1 MPESSRDNSKQM
13 KPAIPSRVLGLPT
26 PPLRE
31 YYSRV
36 LAYLAT
42 AACIAAGIY
51 VGYFTYDILWMVPY
65 SLLYPHLVHNLSRRF
80 KHERPQ
86 QTELALLLLDAVNSG
101 AACVLLG
108 FSTVPSLMFML
119 ILCFSALVIG
129 GLRYLGIAIL
139 AAGSAMALCAAVTDV
154 QPTPDTPTLVAL
166 VSILF
171 TMLYI
176 CITAYFV
183 NVQGIRLAQVRTD
196 IKREQEKAARLARN
210 LAKYLSPQVWESIF
224 TGKKSVR
231 LETQRK
237 KLTVF
242 FSDIKGFTEL
252 SEELEAEQLTDLL
265 NTYLNEMSKLALKY
279 GGTIDKFVG
288 DCVMVFFGDPNS
300 NGAKKDAVAA
310 VSMAIAMRKHMKV
323 LRQQWRAQ
331 GITKPLEIRMGLN
344 TGYCTVG
351 NFGADTR
358 MDYTIIGREV
368 NLASRLESAAES
380 GEILISHETYSLV
393 KDVIMCR
400 DKGQI
405 GVKGFSR
412 PVQIYQV
419 VDFRRDLGA
428 TCSYIEH
435 ELPGFS
441 MYLDTNGIQNFDK
454 ERVIQAL
461 NQAAEK
467 LRDKVIL

>member
-1 MPESSRDNSKQM
+1 M
-13 KPAIPSRVLGLPT
+13 KPTLESTSAT
-26 PPLRE
+26 PVLRE

-36 LAYLAT
+36 LAYMGI
-42 AACIAAGIY
+42 AACIAAGTY
-51 VGYFTYDILWMVPY
+51 VQHFSFDILWMVPY
-65 SLLYPHLVHNLSRRF
+65 ALLYPHLARQLSQRF
-80 KHERPQ
+80 PDSRTARILMGVDTFHAGAAA
-86 QTELALLLLDAVNSG
+86 ALLSFSLVPTLM
-101 AACVLLG
+101 VLL
-108 FSTVPSLMFML
+108 T
-119 ILCFSALVIG
+119 LCFSAMILG
-129 GLRYLGIAIL
+129 GLGQMTLVL
-139 AAGSAMALCAAVTDV
+139 AGTLVSMALVGLAL
-154 QPTPDTPTLVAL
+154 QPEFKTGTPAL
-166 VSILF
+166 VSVVSVLF
-171 TMLYI
+171 TTLYI
-176 CITAYFV
+176 CITAFFV
-183 NVQGIRLAQVRTD
+183 HQQGLRLAQARSE

-210 LAKYLSPQVWESIF
+210 LAKYLSPQVWEMIF
-224 TGKKSVR
+224 SGKKSVR

-237 KLTVF
+237 KLSVF

-252 SEELEAEQLTDLL
+252 SEELEAEALTDLL
-265 NTYLNEMSKLALKY
+265 NNYLNDMSKIALKY

-288 DCVMVFFGDPNS
+288 DSVMVFFGDPS
-300 NGAKKDAVAA
+300 TQGAKKDAVAA
-310 VSMAIAMRKHMKV
+310 VSMAVAMRKHMKV

-331 GITKPLEIRMGLN
+331 GITKPLEIRMGIN

-368 NLASRLESAAES
+368 NLASRLETASDA

-405 GVKGFSR
+405 SVKGFTR

-428 TCSYIEH
+428 TSSYVEH

-441 MYLDTNGIQNFDK
+441 MYLDTNSIESFDK
-454 ERVIQAL
+454 ARVIQAL
-461 NQAAEK
+461 QQAAEK
-467 LRDKVIL
+467 LRDKIIP

>member
-1 MPESSRDNSKQM
+1 MP
-13 KPAIPSRVLGLPT
+13 T
-26 PPLRE
+26 RE

-36 LAYLAT
+36 LAYLAV
-42 AACIAAGIY
+42 AASVAAG
-51 VGYFTYDILWMVPY
+51 TYIQVFSQDILWMVPY
-65 SLLYPHLVHNLSRRF
+65 ALLYPHLAYWLSKRF
-80 KHERPQ
+80 RDEQPHR
-86 QTELALLLLDAVNSG
+86 TVMSLMFIDALHCG
-101 AACVLLG
+101 ATAVLLG
-108 FSTVPSLMFML
+108 FSVVPSLMCLLTL
-119 ILCFSALVIG
+119 IFSALIVG
-129 GLRYLGIAIL
+129 GLRDMGL
-139 AAGSAMALCAAVTDV
+139 ALLVAFSGTLLTSSLTDLRV
-154 QPTPDTPTLVAL
+154 MPETPALVAL
-166 VSILF
+166 VSSVF

-176 CITAYFV
+176 CINAYFV
-183 NVQGIRLAQVRTD
+183 HQQGIRLSQVRIE

-224 TGKKSVR
+224 SGKKHVR

-242 FSDIKGFTEL
+242 FSDIRGFTEL
-252 SEELEAEQLTDLL
+252 SEELEAEALTDLL
-265 NTYLNEMSKLALKY
+265 NTYLNEMSKICMKF
-279 GGTIDKFVG
+279 GGTIDKFIG
-288 DCVMVFFGDPNS
+288 DSVMVFFGDPS
-300 NGAKKDAVAA
+300 SQGAKKDAMAA

-323 LRQQWRAQ
+323 LRQHWRAQ

-358 MDYTIIGREV
+358 MDYTIIGRDV

-380 GEILISHETYSLV
+380 GEILISHETYSLI

-405 GVKGFSR
+405 NVKGFTR

-428 TCSYIEH
+428 SSTFLEH

-461 NQAAEK
+461 QQAAEK
-467 LRDKVIL
+467 LRDKIIM

>member
-1 MPESSRDNSKQM
+1 M
-13 KPAIPSRVLGLPT
+13 KPAMLDPT
-26 PPLRE
+26 TATPVLRE

-36 LAYLAT
+36 LAYMAIAAT
-42 AACIAAGIY
+42 IAAGTY
-51 VGYFTYDILWMVPY
+51 VQHFGFDLLWIVPY
-65 SLLYPHLVHNLSRRF
+65 ALLYPHLAHHLSLRF
-80 KHERPQ
+80 PGER
-86 QTELALLLLDAVNSG
+86 TDRILLGLDTFHAG
-101 AACVLLG
+101 AAVALLG
-108 FSTVPSLMFML
+108 FSVVPALMIL
-119 ILCFSALVIG
+119 LTLCFSAMLLG
-129 GLRYLGIAIL
+129 GLRQ
-139 AAGSAMALCAAVTDV
+139 M
-154 QPTPDTPTLVAL
+154 TLVLVGSLASMLAVGLALQPAFKGGTPALAAL
-166 VSILF
+166 VSVSF
-171 TMLYI
+171 TTLYI
-176 CITAYFV
+176 CITAFFV
-183 NVQGIRLAQVRTD
+183 HQQGLRLAQARSE

-210 LAKYLSPQVWESIF
+210 LAKYLSPQVWEMIF
-224 TGKKSVR
+224 SGKKSVR

-237 KLTVF
+237 KLSVF

-265 NTYLNEMSKLALKY
+265 NNYLNDMSKIALKY

-288 DCVMVFFGDPNS
+288 DSVMVFFGDPATQ
-300 NGAKKDAVAA
+300 GAKKDAVAA
-310 VSMAIAMRKHMKV
+310 VSMAVAMRKHMKV

-331 GITKPLEIRMGLN
+331 GITKPLEIRMGIN

-368 NLASRLESAAES
+368 NLASRLENASDT

-405 GVKGFSR
+405 NVKGFTR

-428 TCSYIEH
+428 ASSYVEH

-441 MYLDTNGIQNFDK
+441 MYLDTNSIETYDK
-454 ERVIQAL
+454 AKVIQAL
-461 NQAAEK
+461 QQAAEK
-467 LRDKVIL
+467 LRDKIIP

>member
-1 MPESSRDNSKQM
+1 M
-13 KPAIPSRVLGLPT
+13 KRAMLDPSTAT
-26 PPLRE
+26 PVLRE

-36 LAYLAT
+36 LAYMAI
-42 AACIAAGIY
+42 AASIAAGTY
-51 VGYFTYDILWMVPY
+51 VQHFSFDILWMVPY
-65 SLLYPHLVHNLSRRF
+65 ALLYPHLAHHLSLRF
-80 KHERPQ
+80 PGQR
-86 QTELALLLLDAVNSG
+86 TDRLLLGVDTFHSG
-101 AACVLLG
+101 AAVALLG
-108 FSTVPSLMFML
+108 FSVVPALM
-119 ILCFSALVIG
+119 ILLTLSFSAMILG
-129 GLRYLGIAIL
+129 GLRQMTLVM
-139 AAGSAMALCAAVTDV
+139 AGFLVSTAVVGVALRPELKGGSPA
-154 QPTPDTPTLVAL
+154 LVAL
-166 VSILF
+166 VSVLF
-171 TMLYI
+171 TTLYI
-176 CITAYFV
+176 CITAFFV
-183 NVQGIRLAQVRTD
+183 HQQGLRLAQARSE

-210 LAKYLSPQVWESIF
+210 LAKYLSPQVWEMIF
-224 TGKKSVR
+224 SGKKSVR

-237 KLTVF
+237 KLSVF

-252 SEELEAEQLTDLL
+252 SEELEAEALTDLL
-265 NTYLNEMSKLALKY
+265 NNYLNDMSKIALKY

-288 DCVMVFFGDPNS
+288 DSVMVFFGDPS
-300 NGAKKDAVAA
+300 TQGAKKDAVAA
-310 VSMAIAMRKHMKV
+310 VSMAVAMRKHMKV

-331 GITKPLEIRMGLN
+331 GITKPLEIRMGIN

-368 NLASRLESAAES
+368 NLASRLETASDA

-405 GVKGFSR
+405 NVKGFTR

-428 TCSYIEH
+428 ASSYVEH

-441 MYLDTNGIQNFDK
+441 MYLDTNSIQNYDK
-454 ERVIQAL
+454 AKVIQAL
-461 NQAAEK
+461 QLAAEK
-467 LRDKVIL
+467 LRDKIIP

>member
-1 MPESSRDNSKQM
+1 MNTTL
-13 KPAIPSRVLGLPT
+13 PAVPNGLPSLLT
-26 PPLRE
+26 RE

-36 LAYLAT
+36 LAYLAV
-42 AACIAAGIY
+42 AASVAAGTY
-51 VGYFTYDILWMVPY
+51 VQVFSHSLLWIVPY
-65 SLLYPHLVHNLSRRF
+65 ALLYPHLAHWLSKRF
-80 KHERPQ
+80 RDGHRHR
-86 QTELALLLLDAVNSG
+86 TLMTLLFVDALHCG
-101 AACVLLG
+101 AFAALLG
-108 FSTVPSLMFML
+108 FSVVPSLMFLLTLSFSTL
-119 ILCFSALVIG
+119 IVG
-129 GLRYLGIAIL
+129 GLRDMGL
-139 AAGSAMALCAAVTDV
+139 ALLVAFSGTLLTASLTDLHV
-154 QPTPDTPTLVAL
+154 APETPALVAL
-166 VSILF
+166 VSIAF
-171 TMLYI
+171 TTLYI
-176 CITAYFV
+176 CISAYFV
-183 NVQGIRLAQVRTD
+183 HQQGIRLAQVRNQ
-196 IKREQEKAARLARN
+196 IKGEQEKAARLARN

-224 TGKKSVR
+224 SGKKHVR

-242 FSDIKGFTEL
+242 FSDIRGFTEL
-252 SEELEAEQLTDLL
+252 SEELEAEALTDLL
-265 NTYLNEMSKLALKY
+265 NTYLNEMSKICMKF
-279 GGTIDKFVG
+279 GGTIDKFIG
-288 DCVMVFFGDPNS
+288 DSVMVFFGDPS
-300 NGAKKDAVAA
+300 SQGAKKDAMAA

-323 LRQQWRAQ
+323 LRQHWRAQ

-358 MDYTIIGREV
+358 MDYTIIGRDV
-368 NLASRLESAAES
+368 NLASRLESAAEA
-380 GEILISHETYSLV
+380 GEILISHETYSLI

-405 GVKGFSR
+405 NVKGFTR

-428 TCSYIEH
+428 SSSYVEH

-461 NQAAEK
+461 QQAAEK
-467 LRDKVIL
+467 LRDKIIM

>member
-1 MPESSRDNSKQM
+1 MNYATTDRLNG
-13 KPAIPSRVLGLPT
+13 IPT

-36 LAYLAT
+36 LAYIAS
-42 AACIAAGIY
+42 AACIAAGTY
-51 VGYFTYDILWMVPY
+51 VQYFGYDVLWMVPY
-65 SLLYPHLVHNLSRRF
+65 ALLYPHLAYHLSRRF
-80 KHERPQ
+80 KRDHPQ
-86 QTELALLLLDAVNSG
+86 QTDLSLLAIDAVHAG
-101 AACVLLG
+101 IGMVLLG
-108 FSTVPSLMFML
+108 FTAVPSLMFVL
-119 ILCFSALVIG
+119 TLSFSALVMG
-129 GLRYLGIAIL
+129 GLRHLGL
-139 AAGSAMALCAAVTDV
+139 ALLVATSSMLLATGLLGPDV
-154 QPTPDTPTLVAL
+154 KDTTPTLVAV
-166 VSILF
+166 VSIFF
-171 TMLYI
+171 TTLYI

-183 NVQGIRLAQVRTD
+183 HQQGLRLAQVRAE

-224 TGKKSVR
+224 SGKKHVR

-252 SEELEAEQLTDLL
+252 SEELEAEALTDLL
-265 NTYLNEMSKLALKY
+265 NNYLNEMSKIALKY

-288 DCVMVFFGDPNS
+288 DCVMVFFGDPNTL
-300 NGAKKDAVAA
+300 GAKRDAVAA

-323 LRQQWRAQ
+323 LRQQWRAR

-405 GVKGFSR
+405 AVKGFSR

-428 TCSYIEH
+428 TSSYVEH

-461 NQAAEK
+461 QQAAEK

>member
-1 MPESSRDNSKQM
+1 M
-13 KPAIPSRVLGLPT
+13 KSATLDRLHSLPA

-36 LAYLAT
+36 LAYIAT
-42 AACIAAGIY
+42 AASVAAGTY
-51 VGYFTYDILWMVPY
+51 VQYFGYEILWIVPY
-65 SLLYPHLVHNLSRRF
+65 ALLYPHLAHHLSLRYKRD
-80 KHERPQ
+80 HQER
-86 QTELALLLLDAVNSG
+86 TNLALLFIDALHAGGG
-101 AACVLLG
+101 AVLLG
-108 FSTVPSLMFML
+108 FCVVPSLMHL
-119 ILCFSALVIG
+119 LVLSFSALIIG
-129 GLRYLGIAIL
+129 GLRHLG
-139 AAGSAMALCAAVTDV
+139 MALLVAVSGMLLISV
-154 QPTPDTPTLVAL
+154 IVRPELKADTPTLVAL
-166 VSILF
+166 VSVLF
-171 TMLYI
+171 STLYI

-183 NVQGIRLAQVRTD
+183 HQQGLRLGQTRIEV
-196 IKREQEKAARLARN
+196 KREQEKAARLARN

-224 TGKKSVR
+224 SGKKSVR

-252 SEELEAEQLTDLL
+252 AEELEAEALTDLL
-265 NTYLNEMSKLALKY
+265 NTYLNEMSKITLKY

-288 DCVMVFFGDPNS
+288 DCVMVFFGDPAS
-300 NGAKKDAVAA
+300 QGAKKDAVAA

-358 MDYTIIGREV
+358 MDYTIIGRDV

-405 GVKGFSR
+405 TVKGFSR

-428 TCSYIEH
+428 SSSYFEH

-454 ERVIQAL
+454 EKVILAL
-461 NQAAEK
+461 SQAAEK

>member
-1 MPESSRDNSKQM
+1 M
-13 KPAIPSRVLGLPT
+13 KLPAQVQSAPL
-26 PPLRE
+26 LRE

-36 LAYLAT
+36 LAYIAT
-42 AACIAAGIY
+42 AASIAAGTY
-51 VGYFTYDILWMVPY
+51 TQHFSYDILWMVPY
-65 SLLYPHLVHNLSRRF
+65 ALLYPHLAHHLGNRF
-80 KHERPQ
+80 KQDYPQ
-86 QTELALLLLDAVNSG
+86 QTRLSLLFIDAAHAG
-101 AACVLLG
+101 AAAGLMG
-108 FSTVPSLMFML
+108 FSVVPGLM
-119 ILCFSALVIG
+119 ILLTLSFSALISG
-129 GLRYLGIAIL
+129 GLRYMGLALLI
-139 AAGSAMALCAAVTDV
+139 AAGSTALNTALLQPKINAA
-154 QPTPDTPTLVAL
+154 TPSLVAM
-166 VSILF
+166 VSILLA
-171 TMLYI
+171 TLYI
-176 CITAYFV
+176 CITAFFV
-183 NVQGIRLAQVRTD
+183 HAQGQRLTLVRSE
-196 IKREQEKAARLARN
+196 IKKEQEKAARLARN
-210 LAKYLSPQVWESIF
+210 LAKYLSPQVWEMIF
-224 TGKKSVR
+224 SGKKHVR

-265 NTYLNEMSKLALKY
+265 NTYLNEMSKIALKY

-288 DCVMVFFGDPNS
+288 DSVLVFFGDPKTQ
-300 NGAKKDAVAA
+300 GAKQDAVNA

-368 NLASRLESAAES
+368 NLASRLESSAEA
-380 GEILISHETYSLV
+380 GEILISHESYSLI

-405 GVKGFSR
+405 TVKGFSR
-412 PVQIYQV
+412 PVQIYEV

-428 TCSYIEH
+428 KSSYVEH

-441 MYLDTNGIQNFDK
+441 MYLDTNGIQNYDK
-454 ERVIQAL
+454 EKVIQAL
-461 NQAAEK
+461 NHAAEK

>member
-1 MPESSRDNSKQM
+1 MNTTLPIVPN
-13 KPAIPSRVLGLPT
+13 GLPSLLT
-26 PPLRE
+26 RE

-36 LAYLAT
+36 LAYLAV
-42 AACIAAGIY
+42 AASVAAG
-51 VGYFTYDILWMVPY
+51 TYEQVFSHGLLWIVPY
-65 SLLYPHLVHNLSRRF
+65 ALLYPHLAHWLSKRF
-80 KHERPQ
+80 RDEHKHR
-86 QTELALLLLDAVNSG
+86 TLLTLLFVDALHCGAAAALLS
-101 AACVLLG
+101 
-108 FSTVPSLMFML
+108 FSVVPSLMCLL
-119 ILCFSALVIG
+119 ILSFSTLIVG
-129 GLRYLGIAIL
+129 GLRDMGL
-139 AAGSAMALCAAVTDV
+139 ALLVAFSGTLLTASLTELHVA
-154 QPTPDTPTLVAL
+154 PETPALVAL
-166 VSILF
+166 VSIGF
-171 TMLYI
+171 TIMYI

-183 NVQGIRLAQVRTD
+183 HQQGIRLAQVRHQ
-196 IKREQEKAARLARN
+196 IKGEQEKAARLARN

-224 TGKKSVR
+224 SGKKHVR

-242 FSDIKGFTEL
+242 FSDIRGFTEL
-252 SEELEAEQLTDLL
+252 SEELEAEALTDLL
-265 NTYLNEMSKLALKY
+265 NTYLNEMSKICMKF
-279 GGTIDKFVG
+279 GGTIDKFIG
-288 DCVMVFFGDPNS
+288 DSVMVFFGDPS
-300 NGAKKDAVAA
+300 SQGAKKDAMAA

-323 LRQQWRAQ
+323 LRQHWRAQ

-358 MDYTIIGREV
+358 MDYTIIGRDV
-368 NLASRLESAAES
+368 NLASRLESAAEA
-380 GEILISHETYSLV
+380 GEILISHETYSLI

-405 GVKGFSR
+405 NVKGFTR

-428 TCSYIEH
+428 TSSYMEH

-454 ERVIQAL
+454 DRVIEAL
-461 NQAAEK
+461 EQAAEK
-467 LRDKVIL
+467 LRDKIIM

>member
-1 MPESSRDNSKQM
+1 MNATTLNRPHAL
-13 KPAIPSRVLGLPT
+13 PA

-36 LAYLAT
+36 LAYIAV
-42 AACIAAGIY
+42 AAGIAAGTY
-51 VGYFTYDILWMVPY
+51 AQHFAYDILWMVPY
-65 SLLYPHLVHNLSRRF
+65 ALLYPHLAHHLSLRF
-80 KHERPQ
+80 KRDHPQ
-86 QTELALLLLDAVNSG
+86 RTTLALLVLDALHCG
-101 AACVLLG
+101 AALALLG
-108 FSTVPSLMFML
+108 FSVVPSLMCL
-119 ILCFSALVIG
+119 LTLVFSSLVIG
-129 GLRYLGIAIL
+129 GLRHMGL
-139 AAGSAMALCAAVTDV
+139 ALLVALSGTLVTSLLINL
-154 QPTPDTPTLVAL
+154 QLNPHTPALVAL
-166 VSILF
+166 VSIFF
-171 TMLYI
+171 TTLYI

-183 NVQGIRLAQVRTD
+183 HQQGLRLAQVRSE

-224 TGKKSVR
+224 SGKKSVR

-252 SEELEAEQLTDLL
+252 SEELEAEALTDML
-265 NTYLNEMSKLALKY
+265 NSYLNEMSKICLKY
-279 GGTIDKFVG
+279 GGTIDKFIG
-288 DCVMVFFGDPNS
+288 DAVMVFFGDPNS
-300 NGAKKDAVAA
+300 KGAKKDAVAA

-358 MDYTIIGREV
+358 MDYTIIGRDV
-368 NLASRLESAAES
+368 NLASRLESSAEA
-380 GEILISHETYSLV
+380 GEILISHETYSMI

-405 GVKGFSR
+405 SVKGFSR

-428 TCSYIEH
+428 TSSYVEH

-454 ERVIQAL
+454 QRVIQAL
-461 NQAAEK
+461 QQAAEK
-467 LRDKVIL
+467 LRDKVIM

>member
-1 MPESSRDNSKQM
+1 M
-13 KPAIPSRVLGLPT
+13 KLAMLDPSTAT
-26 PPLRE
+26 PVLRE

-36 LAYLAT
+36 LAYMAIAAT
-42 AACIAAGIY
+42 IAAGTY
-51 VGYFTYDILWMVPY
+51 VQHFGFDILWIVPY
-65 SLLYPHLVHNLSRRF
+65 ALLYPHLAHHLSLR
-80 KHERPQ
+80 HPGER
-86 QTELALLLLDAVNSG
+86 TERILLGLDTFHAG
-101 AACVLLG
+101 AAVALLG
-108 FSTVPSLMFML
+108 FSVVPALM
-119 ILCFSALVIG
+119 ILLTLNFSAMILG
-129 GLRYLGIAIL
+129 GLRQMTLVL
-139 AAGSAMALCAAVTDV
+139 AGSLASMLAVGLALR
-154 QPTPDTPTLVAL
+154 PELKGGTPALVAL
-166 VSILF
+166 VSVSF
-171 TMLYI
+171 TTLYI
-176 CITAYFV
+176 CITAFFV
-183 NVQGIRLAQVRTD
+183 HQQGLRLAQARSE

-224 TGKKSVR
+224 SGKKSVR

-237 KLTVF
+237 KLSVF

-265 NTYLNEMSKLALKY
+265 NNYLNDMSKIALKY

-288 DCVMVFFGDPNS
+288 DSVMVFFGDPS
-300 NGAKKDAVAA
+300 TQGAKKDAVAA
-310 VSMAIAMRKHMKV
+310 VSMAVAMRKHMKV

-331 GITKPLEIRMGLN
+331 GITKPLEIRMGIN

-368 NLASRLESAAES
+368 NLASRLETASDA

-405 GVKGFSR
+405 NVKGFTR

-428 TCSYIEH
+428 ASSYVEH

-441 MYLDTNGIQNFDK
+441 MYLDTNSIQNYDK
-454 ERVIQAL
+454 AKVIQAL
-461 NQAAEK
+461 QQAAEK
-467 LRDKVIL
+467 LRDKIIP